1 MNDFKKTID
10 RIDFNFKFIREGA
23 DEVFMVTYDNQ
34 SFRMITDQD
43 GVWGIWQQ
51 VPGWIKGMEESL
63 ASAIEE
69 KYKADKVTG

>member
-1 MNDFKKTID
+1 
-10 RIDFNFKFIREGA
+10 
-23 DEVFMVTYDNQ
+23 MVTYDNQ

-69 KYKADKVTG
+69 NYKADKVTG